1 VPTTIA
7 EVAARAGVSIATVS
21 RVLAGMPG
29 ARPETRERVL
39 AVARELRYRPS
50 GVAQSL
56 KRRAT
61 RTLGLI
67 ITDIANPFFP
77 DLVRAV
83 EDAAREAGYTV
94 LLCNGADDPEREAA
108 YLELLASRRVDG
120 MIVASSALTERHGR
134 WLATAPL
141 PAVLVN
147 CADAEGRLPAILS
160 DSRDGGRQAAAHL
173 LGLGHGQLGHI
184 ATAPLP
190 AVLVNCADAEGRL
203 PAILSDSR
211 DGGRQ
216 AATHLL
222 GLGHRQLGHI
232 RGPRP
237 HAAAAE
243 RHAGVLDALADA
255 GVDQQTLVVVEGDG
269 HVAGGERAAREL
281 LRLAPNTTAMAC
293 YNDLTAIGAL
303 RAVRALG
310 LAAPGDVSVVGFDD
324 IDLARYVD
332 PPLTTIAQ
340 QTEHMGRWA
349 VRALIGGDG
358 PSPGAEMLPV
368 HLVVRGSTAPPRG

>member
-1 VPTTIA
+1 MPTTIA

-160 DSRDGGRQAAAHL
+160 DSRDGGRQAA
-173 LGLGHGQLGHI
+173 
-184 ATAPLP
+184 
-190 AVLVNCADAEGRL
+190 
-203 PAILSDSR
+203 
-211 DGGRQ
+211 
-216 AATHLL
+216 THLL

-255 GVDQQTLVVVEGDG
+255 GVDQRTLIVVEGDG

-281 LRLAPNTTAMAC
+281 LRLGPNTTAMAC

>member
-1 VPTTIA
+1 VSVTIA

-21 RVLAGMPG
+21 RVLTGMPG

-39 AVARELRYRPS
+39 LAARQLQYRPS

-83 EDAAREAGYTV
+83 EDAARDAGYTV

-108 YLELLASRRVDG
+108 YLELLARRRVDG
-120 MIVASSALTERHGR
+120 MIVASSALTEHHGR
-134 WLATAPL
+134 WLTTAPL

-147 CADAEGRLPAILS
+147 CADSEGRLPAILS

-173 LGLGHGQLGHI
+173 LGLGH
-184 ATAPLP
+184 
-190 AVLVNCADAEGRL
+190 R
-203 PAILSDSR
+203 R
-211 DGGRQ
+211 
-216 AATHLL
+216 
-222 GLGHRQLGHI
+222 LGHI

-243 RHAGVLDALADA
+243 RQAGVLDALADA
-255 GVDQQTLVVVEGDG
+255 GVDQRTLVVVEGDG
-269 HVAGGERAAREL
+269 HVEGGERAAREL
-281 LRLAPNTTAMAC
+281 LRSAPDTTAIAC

-310 LAAPGDVSVVGFDD
+310 LAVPGEVSVVGFDD
-324 IDLARYVD
+324 IDMARYVD

-349 VRALIGGDG
+349 VQALIGGDE
-358 PSPGAEMLPV
+358 PSPRAEMLPV